1 MTAVGTKIHI
11 SKELFTPGIKGKDMP
26 YIGVEVSITRKVET
40 SESGVVDIDVPNSVI
55 KLEEIEEWVSKKYE
69 EDSDFAKKIDSA
81 LSVDD
86 ESKEVVWEF
95 AEKVGD

>member
-1 MTAVGTKIHI
+1 
-11 SKELFTPGIKGKDMP
+11 MP